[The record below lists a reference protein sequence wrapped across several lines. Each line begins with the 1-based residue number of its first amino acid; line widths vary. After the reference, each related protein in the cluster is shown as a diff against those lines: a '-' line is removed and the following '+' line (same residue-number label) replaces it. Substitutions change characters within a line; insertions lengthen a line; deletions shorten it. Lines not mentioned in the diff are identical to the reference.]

1 VIQLF
6 GWQIEDALYEIDSV
20 CRFAA
25 LAALPIDVLPD
36 ETTILKFRHWLEK
49 HNLTAYC
56 STLQTSALNFGE
68 AFANDFNLRT
78 NAQ

>member
-25 LAALPIDVLPD
+25 LAALPIDVLPG

-49 HNLTAYC
+49 HNLTAIP
-56 STLQTSALNFGE
+56 LN
-68 AFANDFNLRT
+68 AANIRSKFWRSFC
-78 NAQ
+78 Q